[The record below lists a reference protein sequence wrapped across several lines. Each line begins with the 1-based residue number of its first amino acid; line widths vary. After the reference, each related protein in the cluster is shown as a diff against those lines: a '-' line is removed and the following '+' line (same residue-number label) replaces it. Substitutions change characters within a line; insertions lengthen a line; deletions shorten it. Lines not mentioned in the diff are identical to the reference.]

1 MKALIVDDE
10 RLARNEL
17 RRLLKDFPEI
27 EVIGEAK
34 SAAEALVLIEERQ
47 PELLFLDIQMPG
59 EDGFQL
65 LERLDTV
72 PLVIF
77 TTAYD
82 QYALK
87 AFEINAMDYLVKPI
101 SPERLAASLQ
111 RIASRRTA
119 MEGAEAGPVT
129 ASRAKDSMAGRNQRI
144 FVRDGDRC
152 WFVSLEEIVMMESE
166 GNYTR
171 LYFGANKALLLRSLN
186 YLQQRLDPTLFFRAN
201 RKQIISL
208 KFVEAIAQWPNGGY
222 RVTLR
227 GGFDV
232 VMSRRQAQNFQ
243 EATKI

>member
-17 RRLLKDFPEI
+17 RRLLKGFPEVEI
-27 EVIGEAK
+27 VGEAK
-34 SAAEALVLIEERQ
+34 SAAEAHVRIEELQ

-65 LERLDTV
+65 LEHLDAV

-87 AFEINAMDYLVKPI
+87 AFEINALDYLVKPI
-101 SPERLAASLQ
+101 APERLAASLQ
-111 RIASRRTA
+111 RIVSRRPA
-119 MEGAEAGPVT
+119 PGSPEA
-129 ASRAKDSMAGRNQRI
+129 ASALLPQGTVASGKQRI

-152 WFVSLEEIVMMESE
+152 WFVALEEIALMESE

-171 LYFGANKALLLRSLN
+171 LFFGANKPLLLRSLN
-186 YLQQRLDPTLFFRAN
+186 YLQERLDPVLFFRAN
-201 RKQIISL
+201 RKQIINM
-208 KFVEAIAQWPNGGY
+208 KFIEAIDQWPNGGY
-222 RVTLR
+222 RVKLR
-227 GGFDV
+227 GGFEV

-243 EATKI
+243 EATRI